1 MTTTRNTRP
10 GTMRER
16 PAGSGHWQL
25 RAFAGP
31 DPVTGKPRQ
40 VSRTF
45 TGTEKQ
51 AGKELARLVNE
62 VAEGKFTGTTATV
75 GQLLDRW
82 LEVTEGD
89 RQRPRTAYENRRK
102 IEARIRPKLGHI
114 KLSKLD
120 AAALDQAYGEWRAE
134 GLSPATV
141 HKYHSILSAACRQAV
156 KWGWIDSAPTARAT
170 PPTPERKEMVVPTPE
185 RLSELLKVADT
196 EDPVTA
202 TAVALAALT
211 GARRGELVALKWSD
225 VDLAGGSLKIARS
238 LTVAEGQQ
246 HTGPT
251 KTHAARQIALDAI
264 CVEVLRRRWDY
275 MVDLAG
281 RAESSL
287 VEDPYVLSYNANGGL
302 AASPDTFTHRF
313 AELCEKME
321 DPALKRLRKKQPDA
335 KRADLAPKDRWPYRF
350 HDLRHFSVTTLIAG
364 GVDIRTV
371 AERHG
376 HARATMTLDR
386 YAHALPERD
395 RAAADLMG
403 SVLGSSLR
411 VVPTTS
417 ATETP

>member
-1 MTTTRNTRP
+1 MATTRSVRP

-16 PAGSGHWQL
+16 SPGRWQL

-40 VSRTF
+40 IARSFKGSQTA
-45 TGTEKQ
+45 
-51 AGKELARLVNE
+51 AGKALAKLVSE
-62 VAEGKFTGTTATV
+62 VEAGKYTGTTATV

-82 LEVTEGD
+82 LEVTEGG
-89 RQRPRTAYENRRK
+89 RQRPRTAYENQRK

-120 AAALDQAYGEWRAE
+120 AEALDQAYGEWLAE

-141 HKYHSILSAACRQAV
+141 HKYHSIISAACRQAV
-156 KWGWIDSAPTARAT
+156 KWGWIDTAPTARAT
-170 PPTPERKEMVVPTPE
+170 PPAPERKEMLVPTPE
-185 RLSELLKVADT
+185 RLAKLLKVAEA

-225 VDLAGGSLKIARS
+225 VDLKAGSLKIARS
-238 LTVAEGQQ
+238 LVVTQGEH

-251 KTHAARQIALDAI
+251 KTHAARQIALDPI

-275 MVDLAG
+275 MVDLAD
-281 RAESSL
+281 RAESPL
-287 VEDPYVLSYNANGGL
+287 IEDPYVLSYNANGEV

-313 AELCEKME
+313 GALCEKME
-321 DPALKRLRKKQPDA
+321 LPALKLLRKKQPDA
-335 KRADLAPKDRWPYRF
+335 KRTDLHPKDRWPYRF

-364 GVDIRTV
+364 GVDIRAV

-403 SVLGSSLR
+403 SVLGASFELG
-411 VVPTTS
+411 
-417 ATETP
+417 